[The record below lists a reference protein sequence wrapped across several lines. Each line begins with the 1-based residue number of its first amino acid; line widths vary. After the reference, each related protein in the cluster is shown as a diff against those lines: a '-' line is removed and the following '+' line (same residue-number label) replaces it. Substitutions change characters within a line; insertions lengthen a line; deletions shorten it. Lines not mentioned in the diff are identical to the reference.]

1 MTSPLSAERLQRAY
15 RQMKTIREFEERLHV
30 EIATGEIPGFTHLYA
45 GQEAVAVGV
54 CEHLDDA
61 DYIVSTHRGHG
72 HCIAKG
78 CDVQG
83 MMLEIYGRADGLCK
97 GKGGSMHIADVT
109 KGMLGANAIVGGG
122 PPLAVGAAIACRNR
136 GNQRVSIAFGGD
148 GSCNQGTVFEAM
160 NMAVVLKVPAIFVI
174 EDNGYSEHTGKD
186 YAVGSK
192 DIAGRARGFGMP
204 AERCD
209 GSDFFAVYEAAGRL
223 IEQRAPWRR
232 PCDPRGD
239 DHALL
244 RALRRRP
251 AAVPREGRSEAPAR
265 DDGLPEEFPRARDG
279 RRLVVGRH
287 ARRHRRA
294 GADGHRRRRCGSE
307 VVAAAGRVRTRNR
320 RLHLLLSR
328 RAMPQKSFRDAL
340 NEALHLEME
349 RDGSIIVLGEDV
361 SGGAGGTSGQRE
373 ASGGIFGVTKGL
385 LPKFGADRVID
396 TPISESAIIG
406 AAGGAALA
414 GLRPVAELMFAD
426 FVGVSMDQIFNQMAK
441 FRYMFGGK
449 TRCPAVV
456 RLAMGAG
463 MNMGAQH
470 SQSIYALL
478 TAVPGLK
485 VVVPSNAY
493 DAKGLLIQA
502 IRDDDPVMFFEHK
515 ALYPRKG
522 EVPDGAY
529 TIPFGEANLL
539 REGEHVTVVAIGR
552 MVVFAEK
559 VVDTLAKEGI
569 TCDLI
574 DPRTTSPLD
583 EETILESVENTGR
596 LVVVDES
603 NPRCSV
609 AADICAHR
617 RGEGLPFAQGRTAR
631 GDGAALPGAV
641 RP

>member
-1 MTSPLSAERLQRAY
+1 
-15 RQMKTIREFEERLHV
+15 
-30 EIATGEIPGFTHLYA
+30 
-45 GQEAVAVGV
+45 
-54 CEHLDDA
+54 
-61 DYIVSTHRGHG
+61 
-72 HCIAKG
+72 
-78 CDVQG
+78 
-83 MMLEIYGRADGLCK
+83 
-97 GKGGSMHIADVT
+97 
-109 KGMLGANAIVGGG
+109 
-122 PPLAVGAAIACRNR
+122 
-136 GNQRVSIAFGGD
+136 
-148 GSCNQGTVFEAM
+148 
-160 NMAVVLKVPAIFVI
+160 
-174 EDNGYSEHTGKD
+174 
-186 YAVGSK
+186 
-192 DIAGRARGFGMP
+192 
-204 AERCD
+204 
-209 GSDFFAVYEAAGRL
+209 
-223 IEQRAPWRR
+223 
-232 PCDPRGD
+232 
-239 DHALL
+239 
-244 RALRRRP
+244 
-251 AAVPREGRSEAPAR
+251 
-265 DDGLPEEFPRARDG
+265 
-279 RRLVVGRH
+279 
-287 ARRHRRA
+287 
-294 GADGHRRRRCGSE
+294 
-307 VVAAAGRVRTRNR
+307 
-320 RLHLLLSR
+320 
-328 RAMPQKSFRDAL
+328 MPQKSFRDAL
-340 NEALHLEME
+340 NEAMHLEME
-349 RDGSIIVLGEDV
+349 RDPSVIVLGEDV
-361 SGGAGGTSGQRE
+361 SGGAGGTSGSRE

-385 LPKFGADRVID
+385 LPRFGEDRVID

-470 SQSIYALL
+470 SQTIYALL

-515 ALYPRKG
+515 ALYPRQG

-559 VVDTLAKEGI
+559 VIDKLAKEGI

-583 EETILESVENTGR
+583 EQTILESVENTGR
-596 LVVVDES
+596 LVVIDES

-609 AADICAHR
+609 ASEICAIVAGKGFRSLKAAPRMVTAPHTPV
-617 RGEGLPFAQGRTAR
+617 PFARELERAYVPGPTRIE
-631 GDGAALPGAV
+631 AAIRAV
-641 RP
+641 LQD